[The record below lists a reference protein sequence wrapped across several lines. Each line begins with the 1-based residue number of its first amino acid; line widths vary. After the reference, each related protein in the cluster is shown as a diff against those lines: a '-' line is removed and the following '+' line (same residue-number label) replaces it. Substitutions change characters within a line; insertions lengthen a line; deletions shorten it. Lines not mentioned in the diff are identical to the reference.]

1 MPGSFFVADS
11 FDEMAREWD
20 GKTLAPDLSEDMLRQ
35 YFAQEENAEP
45 FSPKYE
51 EVADYAAV
59 LKGQRNRKSVSRLPD
74 SDERKRGTGGKI
86 CRNR

>member
-11 FDEMAREWD
+11 FDKMSRAWTANACARC
-20 GKTLAPDLSEDMLRQ
+20 LPEDMLRQ

-45 FSPKYE
+45 FPPKYE

-59 LKGQRNRKSVSRLPD
+59 LKGQRNRKSALRLPG
-74 SDERKRGTGGKI
+74 SDDRKRGTGGKI